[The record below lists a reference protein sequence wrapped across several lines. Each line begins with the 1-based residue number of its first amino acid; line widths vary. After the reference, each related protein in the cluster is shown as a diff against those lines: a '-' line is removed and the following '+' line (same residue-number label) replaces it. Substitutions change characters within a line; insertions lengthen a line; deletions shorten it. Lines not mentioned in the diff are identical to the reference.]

1 MNTNNENTICAIAT
15 PVGGAIAI
23 IRISGSNAINITD
36 EIFYTISGKKL
47 IDAQPN
53 TIHYGHIKDND
64 TTLDEVLVS
73 IFKAPHSYTGEDSVE
88 ISCHGSKF
96 ILKQTLQLLI
106 KQGCRQALPGEFT
119 QRAFINGKLD
129 LSQAE
134 AVADLIASTN
144 STTHSIAMGQLR
156 GNFSN
161 DLEKLREQLLKLTS
175 LLELEL
181 DFSDHEDLEFADRT
195 QLMELT
201 ETIDTKITQLA
212 KSFETGKAIKNG
224 IPVAIIGKTN
234 VGKSTLLNILVGED
248 KAIVSDIHG
257 TTRDIIEDTTDING
271 ITFRFIDTAGI
282 RNTTNVIEKIGIEL
296 TYKKI
301 SESILILW
309 IIDQMPTDNEIN
321 EMLKQCENKK
331 LIVVNNKIDV
341 NNITNQLKEKIKNTP
356 IIGISAQNDTNI
368 NKLRDTICEI
378 MNIPEINENNTI
390 VTSIR
395 HFEALTA
402 AHDAITRVIEGMK
415 NQLPTDLLTIDLRIC
430 LHSLAEITG
439 GEITPDETLSN
450 IFKHFCIG
458 K

>member
-1 MNTNNENTICAIAT
+1 MNTNNENTICAIAN

-301 SESILILW
+301 SESTLILW

-331 LIVVNNKIDV
+331 LIVVNNKIDI

>member
-1 MNTNNENTICAIAT
+1 
-15 PVGGAIAI
+15 
-23 IRISGSNAINITD
+23 
-36 EIFYTISGKKL
+36 
-47 IDAQPN
+47 
-53 TIHYGHIKDND
+53 
-64 TTLDEVLVS
+64 
-73 IFKAPHSYTGEDSVE
+73 
-88 ISCHGSKF
+88 
-96 ILKQTLQLLI
+96 
-106 KQGCRQALPGEFT
+106 
-119 QRAFINGKLD
+119 
-129 LSQAE
+129 
-134 AVADLIASTN
+134 
-144 STTHSIAMGQLR
+144 
-156 GNFSN
+156 
-161 DLEKLREQLLKLTS
+161 
-175 LLELEL
+175 
-181 DFSDHEDLEFADRT
+181 
-195 QLMELT
+195 MELT

-224 IPVAIIGKTN
+224 TPVAIIGKTN

-301 SESILILW
+301 SESTLILW
-309 IIDQMPTDNEIN
+309 IIDKMPTDNEIN
-321 EMLKQCENKK
+321 EMLKQWENKK